1 MDISELL
8 EEKKLTPDK
17 LMPIH
22 RPANEIILLN
32 VIGKDSAPFP
42 PFLPLHY
49 FDSEEFEIWTPEE
62 WLNKGVENKVY
73 KPLPGRAL
81 LPDVPSNEYS
91 NSKK

>member
-8 EEKKLTPDK
+8 EQKKLHPEQ

-32 VIGKDSAPFP
+32 VPNKDAAPFP
-42 PFLPLHY
+42 SFLPLHY
-49 FDSEEFEIWTPEE
+49 FDNEDYELWTPDE
-62 WLNKGVENKVY
+62 WLNKGIENKVY

-81 LPDVPSNEYS
+81 LPNVSSKNYS
-91 NSKK
+91 N